1 MATKPRSELVTMTQ
15 SVPAFSG
22 GAATPDEIAFG
33 HSKRAACK
41 TPARMREVAL
51 TLLAL
56 ESRAHEAAG
65 WKPTAAELERAQRSG
80 AMLLREAQRWEAEGL
95 IDCT

>member
-1 MATKPRSELVTMTQ
+1 
-15 SVPAFSG
+15 
-22 GAATPDEIAFG
+22 
-33 HSKRAACK
+33 
-41 TPARMREVAL
+41 MREVSR

-65 WKPTAAELERAQRSG
+65 WKPTGAELEKAERAGR
-80 AMLLREAQRWEAEGL
+80 MLSREADRWDAEGL